1 MEDLFLVAE
10 EEYRV
15 TFDADIQLLD
25 YAVHPDGESGLFID
39 PSGTAYDFAT
49 HHDSGESVYLENEH
63 ETAFYQDYAIGMLQT
78 EGVDY
83 RGDSEAYG
91 FLMGLLTSRNDAALK
106 CTGGNVACGKRC
118 IPKGQV
124 CRSKGGGGKAKL
136 GALAGAAALGGLA
149 ASTAEGRAKGK
160 TAAKQAAQGAGNVA
174 MGEAKRRAARAKGR
188 GGLGQMGIGLVQ
200 GATGN
205 KEGGKE
211 NFTKGGRTVGEAVKE
226 RAEAG
231 GQLRQGVD
239 DLAAGAR
246 SAAGA
251 VVTSAKI
258 QGKNAKNAVKSAPG
272 NIKQKFEDMKNKVK
286 TVKTKKG
293 KDKPPEKTKKEKKKR
308 EPSAINV
315 KAA

>member
-10 EEYRV
+10 QECRV

-49 HHDSGESVYLENEH
+49 YHDSGESVYLENEH

-136 GALAGAAALGGLA
+136 AALGGVAALGGLA

-160 TAAKQAAQGAGNVA
+160 QAAGQAAQGAGNFLVGKGKKAVGGVEMAGGVA
-174 MGEAKRRAARAKGR
+174 QA
-188 GGLGQMGIGLVQ
+188 GLGAAQSVAGKKEAGKKNMKAGGNRAVKGLERTGE
-200 GATGN
+200 GAL
-205 KEGGKE
+205 K
-211 NFTKGGRTVGEAVKE
+211 EAVGVINAAQAVGSA
-226 RAEAG
+226 AEAVG
-231 GQLRQGVD
+231 
-239 DLAAGAR
+239 
-246 SAAGA
+246 
-251 VVTSAKI
+251 TSAKI
-258 QGKNAKNAVKSAPG
+258 QGKRAAKAVKSAG
-272 NIKQKFEDMKNKVK
+272 SSVKQKFEKMKDKVK
-286 TVKTKKG
+286 G
-293 KDKPPEKTKKEKKKR
+293 KKKQ
-308 EPSAINV
+308 PKQLSA
-315 KAA
+315 AA